1 MSTQYCFSSIVILAS
16 LALWSVAKLRPI
28 LSDSTDYSSPGSSV
42 HGMFQARILEW
53 VSISS
58 SRGSSRPR
66 DRTHISCISCIGRWV
81 LYEWATQGALTGI
94 FSAKKQNKRP
104 QKESLMLNST
114 SPNQDFIMVSALPE
128 MGSVTSQSGTTSSAL
143 VRCSAGQPL
152 PSPQGKWPCNSQPTL

>member
-16 LALWSVAKLRPI
+16 LALWSVAKLHPI

-66 DRTHISCISCIGRWV
+66 DRTHISCIGRWV
-81 LYEWATQGALTGI
+81 LYEWATRGALTGI
-94 FSAKKQNKRP
+94 CSAKKQNKRP

-128 MGSVTSQSGTTSSAL
+128 MGSLTSQSGTTSSAL
-143 VRCSAGQPL
+143 VRCSAGWPL